1 MKLNEVFGKSA
12 VKKERRSGKPDTRT
26 DKVDRRAAAAI
37 EKVRAKEKAE
47 NLALRKAKMQDPDT
61 KTMSPIEAGNK
72 NHPDQK
78 VK

>member
-61 KTMSPIEAGNK
+61 KTMSPIEAGEK
-72 NHPDQK
+72 NHKPEK
-78 VK
+78 K

>member
-1 MKLNEVFGKSA
+1 MRIDELFGLSS
-12 VKKERRSGKPDTRT
+12 KERA
-26 DKVDRRAAAAI
+26 DKRAAKAVA
-37 EKVRAKEKAE
+37 KVRAKEKKEADD
-47 NLALRKAKMQDPDT
+47 LRKAKMQDPDT